1 MTVSTFGPVVLVGL
15 SSALIGASRLE
26 MTRHRTA
33 DINPS
38 SDRRRRMR

>member
-1 MTVSTFGPVVLVGL
+1 MDGSTFGPVVLVGL
-15 SSALIGASRLE
+15 SVSLDRRSRLE